1 MQYISLEPNTAD
13 RYILSP
19 EVKKDGIYEIYV
31 EFEYY
36 YHGKTHRVSTDK
48 VTFIWKNPYQQWS
61 PEAKSETTGAEDT
74 EETFDRQEEF
84 WDGLFDWR
92 IGYEESLKN
101 ITDYL
106 PIDDRTECSLKDL
119 NFDDIPELHIVTI
132 TGAEELISNAV
143 IFYYD
148 ENNSLNY
155 TEYKYDLEN
164 SPSPELFVN
173 ENGDYAWLTG
183 YWEAEY
189 EEKSKRFE
197 GSPFTKEWI
206 LSGSRCKKNKFLAW
220 TDNRRSVSECRR
232 SKVERSATDRVF
244 LLRKNV

>member
-1 MQYISLEPNTAD
+1 MQYISFEPNTAD

-61 PEAKSETTGAEDT
+61 PEAKSETT
-74 EETFDRQEEF
+74 R
-84 WDGLFDWR
+84 
-92 IGYEESLKN
+92 
-101 ITDYL
+101 
-106 PIDDRTECSLKDL
+106 
-119 NFDDIPELHIVTI
+119 
-132 TGAEELISNAV
+132 
-143 IFYYD
+143 
-148 ENNSLNY
+148 
-155 TEYKYDLEN
+155 
-164 SPSPELFVN
+164 
-173 ENGDYAWLTG
+173 DYAWLTG